1 MVASKPVS
9 HDIAFFVS
17 VPGRV
22 MTKRA
27 RLPKLSSSRAT
38 AIVVIIMLLPFA
50 IAALS
55 WAFDYVS
62 RAM

>member
-1 MVASKPVS
+1 
-9 HDIAFFVS
+9 
-17 VPGRV
+17 

-27 RLPKLSSSRAT
+27 PLPKLSSSRAT

-62 RAM
+62 RSM

>member
-1 MVASKPVS
+1 
-9 HDIAFFVS
+9 
-17 VPGRV
+17 

-27 RLPKLSSSRAT
+27 PLFKLSSGRAT
-38 AIVVIIMLLPFA
+38 TIVVIIMLLPFA

-62 RAM
+62 RNM